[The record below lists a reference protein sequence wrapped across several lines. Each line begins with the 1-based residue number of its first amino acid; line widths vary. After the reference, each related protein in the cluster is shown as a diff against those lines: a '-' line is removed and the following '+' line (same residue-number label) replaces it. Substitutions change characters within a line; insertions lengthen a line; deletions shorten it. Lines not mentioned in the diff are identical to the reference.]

1 MWKPIKQCPLFFAV
15 LAILL
20 IVGISSCFLT
30 SKLMSFTSLNFYHS
44 AWLDYFFSYYTVMGD
59 GAMCIL
65 GIIVLFLVKKKRLAL
80 ILLIAYLSS
89 GIFVQIIKRII
100 NNPRPSL
107 YFDQISFKYLYF
119 VNGIHKMHSGSFPSG
134 HTTSAFAMTIVLAL
148 YFKQKWISL
157 LFLLL
162 AVLAGYS
169 RIYLAQHFLEDVMAG
184 ALIGTIFG
192 IGSYYLT
199 SQYADRNKVLNTGL
213 FGLLK

>member
-1 MWKPIKQCPLFFAV
+1 MWKPVKQCLLFFAI
-15 LAILL
+15 LALLL
-20 IVGISSCFLT
+20 IAGVSSCFLT

-44 AWLDYFFSYYTVMGD
+44 TWLDHFFSYYTMMGD
-59 GAMCIL
+59 GTMCIL
-65 GIIVLFLVKKKRLAL
+65 LIIALFIFKRKKLAL
-80 ILLIAYLSS
+80 ILLVAYLSS
-89 GIFVQIIKRII
+89 GIFVQIVKRII
-100 NNPRPSL
+100 NNPRPCL
-107 YFDQISFKYLYF
+107 YFDQISFKYSYF

-192 IGSYYLT
+192 LVSYYLILLQT
-199 SQYADRNKVLNTGL
+199 DRNIMANTG
-213 FGLLK
+213 FIGPLK